1 MKVFYFA
8 MRAVMCF
15 LSRARG
21 SEQEV
26 VNVLVFDVMMVV
38 VVVAFDGGGGGG

>member
-1 MKVFYFA
+1 

-15 LSRARG
+15 LSRAR
-21 SEQEV
+21 SNEQEV
-26 VNVLVFDVMMVV
+26 VDVLVFDVVMVV